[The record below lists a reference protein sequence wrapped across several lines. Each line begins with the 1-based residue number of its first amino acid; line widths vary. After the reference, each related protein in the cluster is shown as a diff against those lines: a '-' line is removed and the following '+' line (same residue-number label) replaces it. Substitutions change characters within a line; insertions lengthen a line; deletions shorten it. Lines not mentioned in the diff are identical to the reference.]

1 MAKKVSMAT
10 TSTKTIT
17 EPVKAVKEDVV
28 TTESV
33 VDTTKKDTVIT
44 EPVVDATKKE
54 AVVTEEDT
62 NPVSVYVNKLNNY
75 VERITTMNK
84 ELKDL
89 VNVGKSLE
97 KDFNNIVKVLTKKN
111 KNKSSERR
119 HPSGFAVASVLS
131 EEMYD
136 FLGITKGEKVPRK
149 DVTRMINDYITKN
162 SLRDSKDKRIIK
174 PNDELQKIFR
184 NTADQTITYFN
195 LQAFIKHHF
204 IKENNNVVATVA

>member
-1 MAKKVSMAT
+1 MAKKAAVV
-10 TSTKTIT
+10 TSTNKASVVSDETK
-17 EPVKAVKEDVV
+17 PVKEEIVNV
-28 TTESV
+28 
-33 VDTTKKDTVIT
+33 
-44 EPVVDATKKE
+44 EPVVTDSKTVAAE
-54 AVVTEEDT
+54 DDT
-62 NPVSVYVNKLNNY
+62 NPVSVYVSKLNNY
-75 VERITTMNK
+75 VERITVMNK
-84 ELKDL
+84 ELKEL

-97 KDFNNIVKVLTKKN
+97 RDFNNIVKVLTKKN

-131 EEMYD
+131 DEMYE

-162 SLRDSKDKRIIK
+162 SLRDPKDKRIIK

-184 NTADQTITYFN
+184 NTNDQTITYFN

-204 IKENNNVVATVA
+204 IKENSHASSVTVA

>member
-1 MAKKVSMAT
+1 MAKKATVT
-10 TSTKTIT
+10 TSTTKASDVPDETK
-17 EPVKAVKEDVV
+17 PVVKEEIVNA
-28 TTESV
+28 
-33 VDTTKKDTVIT
+33 
-44 EPVVDATKKE
+44 EPVVTDSKSV
-54 AVVTEEDT
+54 AVEDDS
-62 NPVSVYVNKLNNY
+62 NPVSVYVSKLNNY
-75 VERITTMNK
+75 VERITVMNK

-131 EEMYD
+131 DEMYD

-162 SLRDSKDKRIIK
+162 SLRDPKDKRIIK

-184 NTADQTITYFN
+184 NTNDQTITYFN

-204 IKENNNVVATVA
+204 IKENNHASSVTVA

>member
-1 MAKKVSMAT
+1 MIIITKTKNIKMAKKASVAT
-10 TSTKTIT
+10 ASTKASTVT
-17 EPVKAVKEDVV
+17 EPVKPAKEDTV
-28 TTESV
+28 T
-33 VDTTKKDTVIT
+33 T
-44 EPVVDATKKE
+44 EPVVDTTAKKE
-54 AVVTEEDT
+54 ATEEDT
-62 NPVSVYVNKLNNY
+62 NPVSVYVSKLNNY

-97 KDFNNIVKVLTKKN
+97 KDFNNIVKVLTKKS
-111 KNKSSERR
+111 KNKSNERR

-131 EEMYD
+131 EEMYE

-162 SLRDSKDKRIIK
+162 ALRDPKDKRIIK

-204 IKENNNVVATVA
+204 IKENNNVAVAAA